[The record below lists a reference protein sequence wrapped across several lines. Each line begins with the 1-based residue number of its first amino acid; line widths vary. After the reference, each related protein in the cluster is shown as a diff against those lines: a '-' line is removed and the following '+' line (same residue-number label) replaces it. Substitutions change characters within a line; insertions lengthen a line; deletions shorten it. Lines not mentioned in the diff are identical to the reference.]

1 MIAGK
6 EDVFICSECVDL
18 ANNTFKDG
26 KELIAGRDFQ
36 FVMPTNAGIQVLWLE
51 SSARKPGLRLPPE

>member
-1 MIAGK
+1 MQR
-6 EDVFICSECVDL
+6 VRRSRQQYL
-18 ANNTFKDG
+18 QDG

-36 FVMPTNAGIQVLWLE
+36 FVMPANAGIQVLWLE